1 MLIDCHV
8 HLGRLDDSAPQDYD
22 EIAPYFDEAQ
32 LDGAACFAPV
42 MEIYDRHDPDFD
54 DNDYWQERRQ
64 SSRRYLCSLTDKRH
78 RIYPFYFVW
87 NDFDTSELQNYCG
100 IKWHRHPDEPKYNYN
115 DPKCGKMLD
124 AIREHGFVVCLEEEY
139 GHTMRFADELGKGI
153 PLIIPHLGNLNGGFR
168 RLFDEDFW
176 KRENTY
182 ADMSAA
188 GTSEDDIMEFLDRY
202 GPHRLLYGSDYPFG
216 NSVISKQKILDL
228 NLPKADEE
236 LIFGA
241 NILRLMKNV
250 ERHGEG

>member
-32 LDGAACFAPV
+32 LDGAACFSPV

-54 DNDYWQERRQ
+54 DNDYWRERRQ
-64 SSRRYLCSLTDKRH
+64 SSRHYLCGLTDKRH

-87 NDFDTSELQNYCG
+87 NDFDTAELENYCG
-100 IKWHRHPDEPKYNYN
+100 IKWHRHPDEPIYNYD
-115 DPKCGKMLD
+115 DPSCGKMLD

-139 GHTMRFADELGKGI
+139 GHTMRFADDFGQGI

-176 KRENTY
+176 RRENTY

-188 GTSEDDIMEFLDRY
+188 GTSEDDIREFLDRY

-216 NSVISKQKILDL
+216 NSMISKQKILDL

-236 LIFGA
+236 LIFGG

-250 ERHGEG
+250 ERYGKG